1 LIPMAKKKKRSL
13 PSIYDYKPADRD
25 PRGKQKAKGRHLLG
39 MLSAVILAYAVWLIC
54 FEFGFIY
61 IVHVYAVILFA
72 SMMAFGVMNRGFSQ
86 SLPTAEDIPDA
97 AELER
102 ELKRRKRGR
111 LFLVP
116 TVAVIVTFML
126 DLVWLNFLEPLI
138 ARLG

>member
-1 LIPMAKKKKRSL
+1 MAKKKKKQSG
-13 PSIYDYKPADRD
+13 IYVPNVFRPDRD
-25 PRGKQKAKGRHLLG
+25 PHGKQKAKGRHLLG